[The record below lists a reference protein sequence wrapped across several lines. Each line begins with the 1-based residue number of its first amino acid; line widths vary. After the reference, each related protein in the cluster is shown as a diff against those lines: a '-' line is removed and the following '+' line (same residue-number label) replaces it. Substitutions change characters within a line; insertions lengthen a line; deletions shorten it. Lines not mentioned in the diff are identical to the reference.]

1 MAYDIG
7 PRIGIDGEAEFR
19 AQISKVNT
27 SIRTLGTEMQVVT
40 SAFAG
45 QERST
50 EALIAQNNVLSRTV
64 TALEDKLSQQKDML
78 ARCAHEYGENS
89 EETLKWQQ
97 AVNQTQAELNRA
109 NAQIDANEQALRDN
123 GETVV
128 DTAEKH
134 EGAMSKIGAAAKAGL
149 GAAAE
154 ALKAVGTVAIAAVGA
169 ATTAVA
175 GLVKES
181 VAGYAEYEQLVGGV
195 ETLFGTGGKSMQ
207 EFAEEQGKTV
217 EEIRKTYQDLA
228 NAESKVLSNAN
239 NAYKTAGLSA
249 NEYMETVTSFSAALI
264 SSLGGD
270 TAKAASVA
278 DKAIVDMADNANK
291 MGSSME
297 SIQNAY
303 QGFAKQNYTM
313 LDNLKLGYGGTKE
326 EMQRLLADAEK
337 ISGQKFDLS
346 SYADVVEAIHVVQ
359 TEMGI
364 TGTTAKEASETIQ
377 GSLAATAAAWQNLVA
392 GLSNGEIEL
401 DALINDV
408 VDSAIT
414 AFGNILPVVLMV
426 LESIGTA
433 IQDFA
438 PVLAETLPTLIE
450 DVLPS
455 MLEAG
460 VSLVVALVSGLG
472 SALPSIV
479 TAIGQVVG
487 LLISGLESALPKIK
501 EEGPGAIKSF
511 TSGVTQ
517 ALPEILT
524 TAGSII
530 TQLIEGL
537 TANLPAVVDSA
548 ASILS
553 SLVSGIAAQL
563 PTLIPAALD
572 MILTLATSLIS
583 NVDTLADSAIDLLTG
598 LAGGLISSI
607 PIIAKKAPDIVG
619 GLVNAIVENV
629 PKMLTAAISLLQNLA
644 TGIIDNLPELGNAAG
659 EIVGKIASGIEEL
672 WNRLLEIGGNIVKGL
687 WQGIQDK
694 IDWFTEK
701 ITGFL
706 DGIVSSV
713 LELLGIASPSKV
725 FAGIGENM
733 ALGLGKGWDREIGGI
748 RRDIEN
754 GVDFSGLD
762 PKVNMPGLTLGVER
776 PNYQDLFAG
785 VVNGM
790 QTVAAGN
797 EFPQS
802 ATIILQAGDGMTLA
816 RWILPDL
823 RAAMRDDPEPV

>member
-19 AQISKVNT
+19 AQISKINT

-78 ARCAHEYGENS
+78 ARCASEYGENS
-89 EETLKWQQ
+89 EQTLRWQQ

-123 GETVV
+123 GETVE

-134 EGAMSKIGAAAKAGL
+134 ESAMSKIGAAAKAGL

-181 VAGYAEYEQLVGGV
+181 VASYGEFEQLIGGV
-195 ETLFGTGGKSMQ
+195 ETLYSKSY
-207 EFAEEQGKTV
+207 EGVIE
-217 EEIRKTYQDLA
+217 
-228 NAESKVLSNAN
+228 NAFSAF
-239 NAYKTAGLSA
+239 KTAGLSA
-249 NEYMETVTSFSAALI
+249 NEYMETATGFAASLVQ
-264 SSLGGD
+264 SLGGD
-270 TAKAASVA
+270 TVKAAEMA
-278 DKAIVDMADNANK
+278 DMAITDMADNANK

-297 SIQNAY
+297 SLQNAY

-313 LDNLKLGYGGTKE
+313 LDNLKLGYGGTKQ

-377 GSLAATAAAWQNLVA
+377 GSLAATAAAWQNLVV
-392 GLSNGEIEL
+392 GLSNGGDGL

-460 VSLVVALVSGLG
+460 VSLVAALVSGLG

-572 MILTLATSLIS
+572 MILTLVTSLIA

-598 LAGGLISSI
+598 LAGGLINSI

-672 WNRLLEIGGNIVKGL
+672 WNRLLDIGGNIVKGL

-725 FAGIGENM
+725 FAGIGGNM
-733 ALGLGKGWDREIGGI
+733 ALGLGKGWDREIDGI

-785 VVNGM
+785 MVNGI
-790 QTVAAGN
+790 QTATAGN
-797 EFPQS
+797 DFPQS

-816 RWILPDL
+816 RWLLPDL
-823 RAAMRDDPEPV
+823 RSAMRDDPAPV

>member
-19 AQISKVNT
+19 RQISQINT

-78 ARCAHEYGENS
+78 ARCASEYGENS
-89 EETLKWQQ
+89 EQTLRWQQ

-123 GETVV
+123 GETVE

-134 EGAMSKIGAAAKAGL
+134 ESAMSKIGAAAKAGL

-181 VAGYAEYEQLVGGV
+181 VASYGEFEQLIGGV
-195 ETLFGTGGKSMQ
+195 ETLYSKSY
-207 EFAEEQGKTV
+207 EGVIE
-217 EEIRKTYQDLA
+217 
-228 NAESKVLSNAN
+228 NAFSAF
-239 NAYKTAGLSA
+239 KTAGLSA
-249 NEYMETVTSFSAALI
+249 NEYMETATGFAASLVQ
-264 SSLGGD
+264 SLGGD
-270 TAKAASVA
+270 TVKAAEMA
-278 DKAIVDMADNANK
+278 DMAITDMADNANK

-297 SIQNAY
+297 SLQNAY

-313 LDNLKLGYGGTKE
+313 LDNLKLGYGGTKQ

-377 GSLAATAAAWQNLVA
+377 GSLAATAAAWQNLVV
-392 GLSNGEIEL
+392 GLSNGGDGL

-460 VSLVVALVSGLG
+460 VSLVAALVSGLG

-572 MILTLATSLIS
+572 MILTLADSLI
-583 NVDTLADSAIDLLTG
+583 NNADDLIDGAIALLNG
-598 LAGGLISSI
+598 LAGGLINSI

-672 WNRLLEIGGNIVKGL
+672 WNRLLDIGGNIVKGL

-785 VVNGM
+785 MVNGF
-790 QTVAAGN
+790 QTAAAGN
-797 EFPQS
+797 DFPQS

-816 RWILPDL
+816 RWLLPDL
-823 RAAMRDDPEPV
+823 RSAMRDDPAPV